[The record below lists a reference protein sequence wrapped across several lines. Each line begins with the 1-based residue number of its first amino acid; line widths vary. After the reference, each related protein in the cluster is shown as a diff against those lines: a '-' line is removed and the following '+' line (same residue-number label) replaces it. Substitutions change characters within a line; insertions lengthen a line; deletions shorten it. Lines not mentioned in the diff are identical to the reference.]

1 MCGLHI
7 KSHKN
12 QAENELDSVP
22 ADTDSDTWSTDQ
34 TLSQYELEGGG
45 DVSTPRDAAAASTVV
60 VADAIVHQTS
70 DLDGEMPFPPPMP
83 TADKHGR
90 SIPGRVD

>member
-45 DVSTPRDAAAASTVV
+45 DVPTSRDAAAASTVV
-60 VADAIVHQTS
+60 VADAIVHTS
-70 DLDGEMPFPPPMP
+70 DLDGEMPFPSPTP